1 MKLSENI
8 KKYRKLNG
16 LTLEGLANRVS
27 CSKNYIWEIETGKK
41 QNPSIKIVCEIADVL
56 NVTVDELIALP
67 LKGTSSE
74 IDVFIKNFMKLEDQ
88 AQRGLMAQVN
98 ELIKIQQMKRNI

>member
-8 KKYRKLNG
+8 RKHRKLNG

-27 CSKNYIWEIETGKK
+27 CSKNYIWEIETGRK

-67 LKGTSSE
+67 LMRNKPE
-74 IDVFIKNFMKLEDQ
+74 IDVFFKNFMKLDEQ
-88 AQRGLMAQVN
+88 AQKGIMAQVK
-98 ELIKIQQMKRNI
+98 ELIKIKQMKRSI

>member
-67 LKGTSSE
+67 LKRTSSE
-74 IDVFIKNFMKLEDQ
+74 IDVFIKNFMKLDDQ
-88 AQRGLMAQVN
+88 AQKGIIAQVN
-98 ELIKIQQMKRNI
+98 ELIKIKQMKRST